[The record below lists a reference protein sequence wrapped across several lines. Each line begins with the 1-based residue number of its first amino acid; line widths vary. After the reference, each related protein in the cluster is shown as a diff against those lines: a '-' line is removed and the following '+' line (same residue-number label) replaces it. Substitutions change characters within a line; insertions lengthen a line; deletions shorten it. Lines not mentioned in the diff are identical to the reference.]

1 MSANFY
7 CWTPA
12 LGLNPKAR
20 DFHDRIEALQE
31 ADPSPASPK
40 LLAFVDA
47 LLARYPDLDDDN
59 DTVWAAGPLSDE
71 IVGDFINM
79 AVVWPRAEEAEGFI
93 REAAHQ
99 HGLHFYDP
107 QSETFYPCPS
117 AETAGGAAQ
126 RRKELPDGLPPIT
139 SARLGCTLV
148 FVVLVGAVA
157 YWHGPIGEFFGLLW
171 ALANARGNW

>member
-7 CWTPA
+7 CWTPT
-12 LGLNPKAR
+12 LGLDPKAR

-31 ADPSPASPK
+31 AEPSPASPK
-40 LLAFVDA
+40 LLAFVAA
-47 LLARYPDLDDDN
+47 LLERYPDLDETD
-59 DTVWAAGPLSDE
+59 DTVWAAGSLGDE
-71 IVGDFINM
+71 IIGDFINM

-93 REAAHQ
+93 RETAYQ

-117 AETAGGAAQ
+117 AEAAGGTAQ
-126 RRKELPDGLPPIT
+126 RRKGPPEGLPPIT
-139 SARLGCTLV
+139 PARLGCTLAL
-148 FVVLVGAVA
+148 LVGAVA
-157 YWHGPIGEFFGLLW
+157 YWYGPIGEFFGFLW